1 MYLLM
6 YCMFKVYEIY
16 VFGTPVLRS
25 DLDRRQSFGLIDVLV
40 PVVCTDSTAGLSLN
54 FRRRARSDQISY
66 RCKSFFKTFEFIFFF
81 SDFSGLPSYIQP
93 SIRPGQLFA
102 PSSLFLIHLSSSTS
116 FSLYLST

>member
-6 YCMFKVYEIY
+6 YCMFKVYEIH

-54 FRRRARSDQISY
+54 FRRRACQ
-66 RCKSFFKTFEFIFFF
+66 
-81 SDFSGLPSYIQP
+81 
-93 SIRPGQLFA
+93 RPNFVPMQVVFQN
-102 PSSLFLIHLSSSTS
+102 F
-116 FSLYLST
+116 